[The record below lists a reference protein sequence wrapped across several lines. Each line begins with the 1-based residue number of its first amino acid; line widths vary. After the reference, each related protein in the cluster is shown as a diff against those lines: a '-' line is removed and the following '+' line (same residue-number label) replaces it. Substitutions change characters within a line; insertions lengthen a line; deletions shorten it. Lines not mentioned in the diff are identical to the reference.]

1 MLSAREKAGACAMA
15 GSGKFEDMHLGD
27 LSLEP
32 LPDPNLVN
40 YQPPKSLA
48 QKQAE
53 MKAENRSKLVTDRRL
68 HDRRKVPRFEPNR
81 RSGKE
86 RRPREIWDPST
97 KNGT

>member
-1 MLSAREKAGACAMA
+1 MA
-15 GSGKFEDMHLGD
+15 ANGKFDDLHLGD

-32 LPDPNLVN
+32 LPDPHLLNF
-40 YQPPKSLA
+40 QPAKTNA

-53 MKAENRSKLVTDRRL
+53 MLAENRSKLLTDRRL
-68 HDRRKVPRFEPNR
+68 VERRKVPRFEQNR

-86 RRPREIWDPST
+86 RRPKALWDPST